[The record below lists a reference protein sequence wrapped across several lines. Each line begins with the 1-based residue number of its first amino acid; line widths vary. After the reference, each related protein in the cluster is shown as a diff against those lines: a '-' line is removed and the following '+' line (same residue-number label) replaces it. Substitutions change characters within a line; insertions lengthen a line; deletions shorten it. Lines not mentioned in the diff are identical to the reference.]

1 MFPRRRRVPR
11 LDVLLVDDEDYYQ
24 RSLHPILSAITKKIT
39 NFMLAWSFE
48 PPRLALPLLSA
59 YLQKAGMS
67 VACVYH
73 YSNGI
78 FKKWTFT
85 RLLRK
90 KPLIVGISTT
100 AIGRT
105 RTLENI
111 VARVRRESP
120 RSRIVLGGFGA
131 QYRTAMRRLGDVVV
145 SDFGELALV
154 KLVESLKRDPNLDS
168 VAGITKGPDQVRVLP
183 GRTGFYPDETM
194 LHPDLSVID
203 AYFRSIPIEASR
215 GCRYNCSYCVVPGK
229 RRHVFRKPADVIEEI
244 KEQVRKY
251 KKNHL
256 YFVDPNLTS
265 DSDFILEL
273 MGLLKKAEPEVRW
286 YCMGRVDDFARQPAL
301 AAAMVA
307 AGCYKVMLGIES
319 IHDHILA
326 RMRKG
331 YTRSVVEA
339 GLQSI
344 AAAHL
349 PVCASFMIGFPGE
362 TVQTTEAT
370 VDFILKAGFNII
382 SLAPL
387 MVSKELF
394 EEARAK
400 PEFHHHLRGD
410 SPRHWIHDTMDY
422 NQAEDLTQKMVAR
435 INRNSLFPV
444 ALALRFW
451 DRERDKD
458 IAASFPTN
466 PE

>member
-326 RMRKG
+326 KMRKG

-344 AAAHL
+344 TAARL
-349 PVCASFMIGFPGE
+349 PMCASFMVGFPGE

-370 VDFILKAGFNII
+370 VDFILKANLDAVGLFT
-382 SLAPL
+382 L

-394 EEARAK
+394 EEARAD
-400 PEFHHHLRGD
+400 PGSYRHLRGD
-410 SPRHWIHDTMDY
+410 SPTRWIHDTMDY
-422 NQAEDLTQKMVAR
+422 QQAEHLTQRMVSR
-435 INRNSLFPV
+435 INRHSLLPVANSLK
-444 ALALRFW
+444 FW
-451 DRERDKD
+451 IWERDRD
-458 IAASFPTN
+458 VAAAVP
-466 PE
+466 PDKK